1 MYHVRC
7 PGPGLSADVI
17 QGFLLGGLYALLG
30 IGMTIIM
37 GVMKIINLAH
47 GELMMVAMY
56 IAFVLFSA
64 FHIDPYLSVVVAA
77 PALFLLGIAI
87 QKFLINPVLKVD
99 SILPENQVILTVGIG
114 MVLANIAT
122 IIFKSDYRQ
131 TPVDY
136 WTKAWYLSDI
146 WRTTPVELSLS
157 LPWTVSF
164 VIAVLITVA
173 LWFFLT
179 KTDMGKSI
187 RATAQDPDAA
197 TLMGVNVQR
206 MRMITFGL
214 GSALVGAA
222 GCLFIPIYYIYPD
235 IGGQFTLIA
244 FVITILG
251 GLGIDRRRNHRRPDP
266 GPLRVAHRNVYRH
279 GLGAGRPVYDFR
291 RCADLP
297 SRRSGIAVQDKEVRK
312 MRESIRSG

>member
-1 MYHVRC
+1 MTSAQTEVLLQTIIS
-7 PGPGLSADVI
+7 GL
-17 QGFLLGGLYALLG
+17 LLGGLYALIG

-47 GELMMVAMY
+47 GEFMMVAMY
-56 IAFVLFSA
+56 IAYVLFSQ
-64 FHIDPYLSVVVAA
+64 FHVDPYVSVFVAA
-77 PALFLLGIAI
+77 PVLFAMGMAV
-87 QKFLINPVLKVD
+87 QKYLINPVLTVD

-136 WTKAWYLSDI
+136 STKAWYLSDI
-146 WRTTPVELSLS
+146 WKKSPIELSLS
-157 LPWTVSF
+157 FPWTVSF
-164 VIAVLITVA
+164 VIAVLITFA

-179 KTDMGKSI
+179 RTDTGKSI
-187 RATAQDPDAA
+187 RATSQDPDAA
-197 TLMGVNVQR
+197 LLMGVNVAR
-206 MRMITFGL
+206 MRVISFGL

-251 GLGIDRRRNHRRPDP
+251 GLGSTVGAIIGGLILGIFESLTAAYVGMGWAPVGRFAIFVAALIFLP
-266 GPLRVAHRNVYRH
+266 GGVASLLKTTKF
-279 GLGAGRPVYDFR
+279 G
-291 RCADLP
+291 
-297 SRRSGIAVQDKEVRK
+297 K
-312 MRESIRSG
+312 